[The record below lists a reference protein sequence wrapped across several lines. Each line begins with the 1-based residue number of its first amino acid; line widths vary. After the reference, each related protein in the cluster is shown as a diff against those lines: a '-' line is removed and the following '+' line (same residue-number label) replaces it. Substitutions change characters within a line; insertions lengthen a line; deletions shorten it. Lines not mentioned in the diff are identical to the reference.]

1 MEETIQQYNSLQENL
16 VEKFNNIETEIKFLK
31 EKIIELETQ
40 ISSNNEVIE
49 EINKKQENLIVLT
62 DQKFLIRKEILTIQ
76 KELAKI
82 KK

>member
-1 MEETIQQYNSLQENL
+1 MEETIQQYNTLQENL
-16 VEKFNNIETEIKFLK
+16 VEKFNKIETEIKILK

>member
-1 MEETIQQYNSLQENL
+1 MEETIQQYNTLQENL
-16 VEKFNNIETEIKFLK
+16 VEKFNNIETEIKILK